1 MKMIENLKFPISTL
15 ILLTSAVIISFPLLT
30 LAETVRDITGT
41 APGGLTVNRLNST
54 ALNIKILISNVAR
67 WTAGLIAAVAVLFVI
82 YAAYLYMTSAGDPAK
97 VADASKYIL
106 WAIIA
111 SIVALSAF
119 GIIALGKAI
128 FGFA

>member
-1 MKMIENLKFPISTL
+1 MIKNLKSPIL
-15 ILLTSAVIISFPLLT
+15 IPVILLTSAMIVSFPLLT
-30 LAETVRDITGT
+30 FAVINDISGT
-41 APGGLTVNRLNST
+41 SPGGIKAERLDTNQL
-54 ALNIKILISNVAR
+54 AISRIITNVTS

-106 WAIIA
+106 WAVIA

-119 GIIALGKAI
+119 GIIALAKAV